1 MNDQYETLQ
10 LSCYVH
16 HSKKNAMDLLEK
28 YKAFIKREHLFK
40 IKDKLLLAVSGG
52 VDSVVLCELCK
63 QAGYDFV
70 IAHCNFQLRDG
81 ESDRDENFVKEL
93 GKKYGAA
100 VLVKKFDT
108 EKYAASNKLSIQ
120 VAARELRYNW
130 FNELLDA
137 STANLHTG
145 QAGWLLTGHHADDN
159 IETMLMNFFKGTGIT
174 GLRGI
179 LPKQGKIIRPLLF
192 ARKTDLKNFA
202 TEKKLLFVEDSS
214 NESDKYTR
222 NYFRNQL
229 IPDLQ
234 KVFPQAEDNLLDNL
248 QRFREIELLYRQSI
262 ALYTKKLLVQK
273 GDEAHIPVLKLKKAA
288 PLSTIV
294 YEIIRN
300 FSFTAYQVNDV
311 IALLQSETGKYIQS
325 PSHRIIKNRNWLI
338 IAPNETIAAQTILVE
353 EKDSSIDFPLGQL
366 QIKLLPRTPNYKLQ
380 TTDLTAEIDAAGIEF
395 PLLLRKWKTGDY
407 FYPLGMKKKKK
418 LSRFFIDRKLSLP
431 QKEKVWVIEMN
442 KKITWVVGMRI
453 DDRFRITDNTKTIL
467 QLSLTVT

>member
-273 GDEAHIPVLKLKKAA
+273 GDEVHIPVLKLKKAA

-294 YEIIRN
+294 YEIIRD
-300 FSFTAYQVNDV
+300 FSFTAYQANDV